1 MSSHERKYPTP
12 KKHRAVQSAQQAWE
26 DYYSE
31 GRQQPTGRRAA
42 K

>member
-1 MSSHERKYPTP
+1 MSNHQNKYPAP
-12 KKHRAVQSAQQAWE
+12 KKHRAPQSAQQAWE

-31 GRQQPTGRRAA
+31 GRQQPQGRRAA